1 MSDETTG
8 EKPKEND
15 TNKDAN
21 IIVGNIH
28 FINLI
33 EYSIYR

>member
-8 EKPKEND
+8 GQPKEND

-21 IIVGNIH
+21 KIVGNIY
-28 FINLI
+28 FIKLI
-33 EYSIYR
+33 EYSIDR